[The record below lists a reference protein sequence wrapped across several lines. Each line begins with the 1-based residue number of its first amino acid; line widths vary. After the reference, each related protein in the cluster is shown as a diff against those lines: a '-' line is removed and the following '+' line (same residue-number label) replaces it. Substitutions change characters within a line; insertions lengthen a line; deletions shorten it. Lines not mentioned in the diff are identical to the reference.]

1 MTEHASSHT
10 QEELRALKKSNRIL
24 KKKAVLHEREI
35 ARFSKSLKQKA
46 KELEQ
51 KDKELEQKDKELNLE
66 RSLWNSRKAGWDS
79 GAGTDLHRIE
89 VFDGIISNESNLYSA
104 TLQNIEEFQYIL
116 RHVEAYVTA
125 SGETPL
131 FYDDEFRASD
141 PGNRCKLRLRHALLM
156 ALVRKKDNPAQG
168 TLQALFGVDQTSVCR
183 YLKVMDRILAAV
195 LPTAKNISKDI
206 AECETKEEF
215 KKRVPTAV
223 LPTAENASK
232 DIAECETKEEF
243 KKSVPGPD
251 VGDVFVDGTHCR
263 VQRPSEKTVRR
274 MRYSGKKK
282 TFTNNTNVYTNADG
296 VIIGISK
303 SSVGSTGDITLLRED
318 PMPFG
323 RWAESM
329 REDST
334 SKEDRIRIWADR
346 GYQGTGKDLPG
357 ATLMIPYKRSKK
369 HRILTVEQ
377 KARNH
382 LVNSTRVLVEHSIG
396 RIKRYARLTDPY
408 DGAIGQFNREFNV
421 ITGLVN
427 LHLLW
432 NRIDKSPPSPD
443 RWETLIDWNGTVP
456 PAKGAPF

>member
-1 MTEHASSHT
+1 MTKHTSSQL
-10 QEELRALKKSNRIL
+10 QEELRTLKKSNRIL

-66 RSLWNSRKAGWDS
+66 RSLWNSRKADWDS
-79 GAGTDLHRIE
+79 GANTDLHRIE
-89 VFDGIISNESNLYSA
+89 VFDDIISDESSLHSA
-104 TLQNIEEFQYIL
+104 TLQNIEKFQYIL

-131 FYDDEFRASD
+131 FCDDESRASD

-156 ALVRKKDNPAQG
+156 ALVRKKDNPTQG
-168 TLQALFGVDQTSVCR
+168 TLQAIFGVDQTSVCR
-183 YLKVMDRILAAV
+183 YLKVMDKILTAV
-195 LPTAKNISKDI
+195 LPTAKNISKEI
-206 AECETKEEF
+206 AECKTVEGF
-215 KKRVPTAV
+215 KKRVP
-223 LPTAENASK
+223 
-232 DIAECETKEEF
+232 
-243 KKSVPGPD
+243 GPD
-251 VGDVFVDGTHCR
+251 GGDITVDGTHCP
-263 VQRPSEKTVRR
+263 VLRPSEKSLRR

-282 TFTNNTNVYTNADG
+282 RFTNNTNIYINADR
-296 VIIGISK
+296 VIIGMSK
-303 SSVGSTGDITLLRED
+303 SFVGSTGDIMLLRED

-329 REDST
+329 HEGSIPE
-334 SKEDRIRIWADR
+334 EDRIRIWADK
-346 GYQGTGKDLPG
+346 GYQGTGRDLPG
-357 ATLMIPYKRSKK
+357 ITLMIPYKRSKK
-369 HRILTVEQ
+369 HRILTAEQ
-377 KARNH
+377 KAHNH

-408 DGAIGQFNREFNV
+408 DGTIGQFNQEFNV

-432 NRIDKSPPSPD
+432 DRIDKSPPSPD
-443 RWETLIDWNGTVP
+443 RWGTSIDWNGTVP